1 MTKYI
6 LSCLFGLL
14 LTSGIFSQDT
24 IQVANNVELTER
36 LHMIRQ
42 MLDRNERNAGIWW
55 KTWLGIYGSATVV
68 QGTVAC
74 LTPDKSTREDMI
86 LGAGTT
92 MLGFAGQLIAPVK
105 SGYVA
110 KSEKQ
115 TNDIS
120 MEQQM
125 EDLRQAEA
133 MLKYQADRAK
143 SGKNWQTHAL
153 SGAVNLSSGLIT
165 WIGFKRSVWAGLGN
179 FAMNTIVTEIQI
191 WSEPTKSMND
201 YEHYCNTYNLAD
213 TKPSKRPEFEWYA
226 HVQPNGIGLEVSF

>member
-42 MLDRNERNAGIWW
+42 MLDRNEKNAGIWW

-105 SGYVA
+105 SGYV
-110 KSEKQ
+110 
-115 TNDIS
+115 
-120 MEQQM
+120 
-125 EDLRQAEA
+125 
-133 MLKYQADRAK
+133 AK